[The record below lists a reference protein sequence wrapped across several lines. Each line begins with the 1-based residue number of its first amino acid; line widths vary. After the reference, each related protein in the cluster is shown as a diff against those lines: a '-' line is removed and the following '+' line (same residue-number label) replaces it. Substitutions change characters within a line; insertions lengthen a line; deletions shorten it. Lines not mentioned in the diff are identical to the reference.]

1 MDAADL
7 VRLATPGDVAGI
19 AALSRDQIEHGLPW
33 RWSPE
38 RVTRCLRD
46 RNTNV
51 AVASEDR
58 RLLGFG
64 IMQYA
69 DMEAHL
75 LLFAVNPAC
84 RRRRVGT
91 AILGW
96 LEAVASE
103 SGARRVLLECRR
115 DNATARDFYCT
126 LGYHERVIVQRRYE
140 GREDGIRLEKWL
152 SVEPPDA

>member
-96 LEAVASE
+96 LEVVASE
-103 SGARRVLLECRR
+103 SGRAACCWNAGGTTRRR
-115 DNATARDFYCT
+115 ATSTARSAT
-126 LGYHERVIVQRRYE
+126 T
-140 GREDGIRLEKWL
+140 
-152 SVEPPDA
+152 SA